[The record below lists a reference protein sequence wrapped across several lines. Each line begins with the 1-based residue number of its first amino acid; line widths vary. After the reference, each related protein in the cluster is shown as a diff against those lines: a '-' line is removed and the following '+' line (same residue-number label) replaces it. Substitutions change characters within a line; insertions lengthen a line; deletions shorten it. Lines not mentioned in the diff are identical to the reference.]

1 VQTHHPLTEKH
12 VPGPLR
18 ISPTKIA
25 RAAGVGERFVGVDA
39 EGEVEFEVF
48 GRDGLYGREEAVAVR
63 LFTVD

>member
-1 VQTHHPLTEKH
+1 MK
-12 VPGPLR
+12 
-18 ISPTKIA
+18 KA

-48 GRDGLYGREEAVAVR
+48 GRDGLYGREEAVAVG